1 MATLYHIDQAIME
14 VLLGGF
20 VVDEETGEVLF
31 DGDNLDEL
39 QAEYEA
45 KLEACAC
52 YTKALEAEAA
62 ALKAEEAA
70 LAERRKLK
78 ERKAE
83 TMRRY
88 IATSMGKFGT
98 TKLETARCAL
108 SFRRSDVVR
117 ITSAGQ
123 IPAHLMVSKTTT
135 APDKAEIK
143 KRLKAG
149 EIVPGCELEERQN
162 LQLK

>member
-1 MATLYHIDQAIME
+1 MPTLYHIDQAIMG

-62 ALKAEEAA
+62 AIKAEEAA
-70 LAERRKLK
+70 LAERRKVK

-83 TMRRY
+83 AMRRY
-88 IATSMGKFGT
+88 IAASMGKFGT
-98 TKLETARCAL
+98 AKLETARCVL
-108 SFRRSDVVR
+108 SFRKSETVEITDESKLLPTYVSFKRVPNKAAIKRALKNGAQLKGARLVVN
-117 ITSAGQ
+117 
-123 IPAHLMVSKTTT
+123 
-135 APDKAEIK
+135 
-143 KRLKAG
+143 
-149 EIVPGCELEERQN
+149 QN